1 MIQLEKDNKRDQ
13 AEFNRVNNT
22 QATDMFKMQD
32 LSSQRD
38 VIIGG
43 SNKLDA
49 LVQIASQT
57 S

>member
-32 LSSQRD
+32 LSSQCD
-38 VIIGG
+38 VILGC